1 VNDKSAVNTWLR
13 TPWRAAL
20 ILAACAALAPA
31 PSLKAETPG
40 VPKIAVFDFE
50 LADDSASS
58 AAPGGHPAD
67 LAAMAEATSGAK
79 KMLADSGKY
88 LVIDAAGASAGRVTG
103 ALRDCNGCEAK
114 IALQLGAQLSLLGA
128 IVKVEQAA
136 YAVEIQIRDAAT
148 GKGVFARRE
157 TFLGGPTE
165 WSSGV
170 RSMLRRE
177 LLTPR

>member
-1 VNDKSAVNTWLR
+1 
-13 TPWRAAL
+13 
-20 ILAACAALAPA
+20 
-31 PSLKAETPG
+31 
-40 VPKIAVFDFE
+40 
-50 LADDSASS
+50 
-58 AAPGGHPAD
+58 
-67 LAAMAEATSGAK
+67 
-79 KMLADSGKY
+79 
-88 LVIDAAGASAGRVTG
+88 VIDTG
-103 ALRDCNGCEAK
+103 ANAGTETRSLRDCDGCDAK
-114 IALQLGAQLSLLGA
+114 IALQLGAQLSLVGA

-165 WSSGV
+165 WASGV